1 VWEDKALLE
10 SNLSAHT
17 MAGQY
22 LGRLHQTRRSSPQ
35 SPKTGI
41 GLPQSDKLTGK
52 KSRAERIRID
62 AAKLPIISL
71 DIFDN
76 LGGGSI
82 LDAW

>member
-1 VWEDKALLE
+1 MLE
-10 SNLSAHT
+10 SNPSAYT

-22 LGRLHQTRRSSPQ
+22 LGRFARTRRSSPQ

-41 GLPQSDKLTGK
+41 GLPQSDKLTVK

-62 AAKLPIISL
+62 AAKIPIISL

>member
-1 VWEDKALLE
+1 MLE
-10 SNLSAHT
+10 SNPSARA

-22 LGRLHQTRRSSPQ
+22 LGRLPRTRRSSPQ
-35 SPKTGI
+35 SSKTGI
-41 GLPQSDKLTGK
+41 GLPQSDKLTWK

-62 AAKLPIISL
+62 AAKLPILSL
-71 DIFDN
+71 DIFEN